1 MFEKLF
7 ATIVPFMLAAAACAA
22 PSKVDPVAE
31 GFPSWEGV
39 TERNYF
45 YGRSITPSDLRQRAV
60 LVIAL
65 KDDENLQKHLLD
77 LIDVVRGLDDIPP
90 SHGAQWDTMDSMPRK
105 CVIVVTFHGPAKSA
119 AEDLKKAL
127 TPDKDAKKEDAEKLS
142 HWYAYAS
149 PAFYKDVTLAGAE
162 PITEFPYVYV
172 MDGKSA
178 TPTYKSVYKPADNA
192 KIRNAVAKAK
202 SGLPRWR
209 EFTGVEEVQFFK
221 DIEKKILA
229 QKPLK
234 PCIIS
239 LKASIGDK
247 NPEKAREA
255 QIMYD
260 ALNQYC
266 SDLKLRIS
274 CEFRSSPA
282 RAYADAQKLFRYFP
296 QEKKAIA
303 QIDMYLKTNKSA
315 VTLGK
320 MYEKYLE
327 WSQPDFVFKNA
338 SEAKKAVQLVNTWKK
353 PLEKMSQDTSNMTL
367 QGEASLILAQIDTIA
382 EVLMTKVPQK

>member
-1 MFEKLF
+1 MIKKLF
-7 ATIVPFMLAAAACAA
+7 ASIVPFMLAAAACAA

-39 TERNYF
+39 SDRNYLM
-45 YGRSITPSDLRQRAV
+45 GRIITPSDLRQRAV
-60 LVIAL
+60 LVIVL
-65 KDDENLQKHLLD
+65 KNDENLQKHLLN
-77 LIDVVRGLDDIPP
+77 LISAVHGLDDIPP
-90 SHGAQWDTMDSMPRK
+90 SHDSQWDTLDVMPRK
-105 CVIVVTFHGPAKSA
+105 CVILVTLHGQTKSA
-119 AEDLKKAL
+119 AEDLKAAL
-127 TPDKDAKKEDAEKLS
+127 TADKDMKKEDAQKLS
-142 HWYAYAS
+142 YWYAYVS
-149 PAFYKDVTLAGAE
+149 PAFYKDVTLADAE

-178 TPTYKSVYKPADNA
+178 DPVYKSVYKPADNA

-209 EFTGVEEVQFFK
+209 EFTGVEEVTFFK
-221 DIEKKILA
+221 DIEKKIVA

-234 PCIIS
+234 PCIMA
-239 LKASIGDK
+239 LKASLSDK
-247 NPEKAREA
+247 NPDKAREA

-274 CEFRSSPA
+274 REFRGSPA

-303 QIDMYLKTNKSA
+303 QVDTYLKSNKSA

-320 MYEKYLE
+320 IYEKYLE
-327 WSQPDFVFKNA
+327 WSQPDFTFKNA
-338 SEAKKAVQLVNTWKK
+338 SDAKKAVQLVNSWKK
-353 PLEKMSQDTSNMTL
+353 PLEKMSQDSSNTTL
-367 QGEASLILAQIDTIA
+367 QGEASLILAQLDTIA

>member
-1 MFEKLF
+1 MIEKLF
-7 ATIVPFMLAAAACAA
+7 ASIVPVVLAAAACAA

-39 TERNYF
+39 NERNYI
-45 YGRSITPSDLRQRAV
+45 YGRVITPSDLRQRAV

-65 KDDENLQKHLLD
+65 KDDENLQKNLLN

-90 SHGAQWDTMDSMPRK
+90 AHDAQWDTMDVMPRK
-105 CVIVVTFHGPAKSA
+105 CVIVVTFHGQAKSA

-127 TPDKDAKKEDAEKLS
+127 TPEKDTKKEDAEKMS
-142 HWYAYAS
+142 HWYAYVS

-162 PITEFPYVYV
+162 PIAEYPYVYV

-178 TPTYKSVYKPADNA
+178 EPVYKSVYKPADNA

-202 SGLPRWR
+202 SGLPRWK
-209 EFTGVEEVQFFK
+209 EFTGVEEVEFFK
-221 DIEKKILA
+221 DIEKKIAA

-234 PCIIS
+234 PCILALNSS
-239 LKASIGDK
+239 LSDK
-247 NPEKAREA
+247 NADKAREA

-274 CEFRSSPA
+274 REFRGSPA

-303 QIDMYLKTNKSA
+303 QVDMYLKTNKSA

-320 MYEKYLE
+320 IYEKYLE
-327 WSQPDFVFKNA
+327 WSQPDFTFKNA
-338 SEAKKAVQLVNTWKK
+338 SDAKKAVQLVNSWKK
-353 PLEKMSQDTSNMTL
+353 PLEKMSQDSSNTTL